1 HSFNQSPV
9 RFPVKSLVSAQTRI
23 NHPSRQSNP
32 PGKQVHKLYVCS
44 AIHMYIYVFT
54 NFILRPA
61 GIALTT
67 SQCETIF
74 HPKSINIKIYVLMR
88 MLQQNHSPST
98 HRAAGAFLNDA
109 LVSTDSGC

>member
-1 HSFNQSPV
+1 
-9 RFPVKSLVSAQTRI
+9 
-23 NHPSRQSNP
+23 
-32 PGKQVHKLYVCS
+32 KLYVCS
-44 AIHMYIYVFT
+44 SIHMYIYVFT

-98 HRAAGAFLNDA
+98 RRAAGAFLNDA